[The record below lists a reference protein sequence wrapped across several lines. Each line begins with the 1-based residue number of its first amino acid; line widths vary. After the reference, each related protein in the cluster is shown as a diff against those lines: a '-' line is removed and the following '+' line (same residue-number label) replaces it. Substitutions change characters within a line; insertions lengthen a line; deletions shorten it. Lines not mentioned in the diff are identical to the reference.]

1 MGKTYKNLTKMQ
13 VETAEQVLRDA
24 LQNRTAEITKTK
36 ETAARKKHDTAMKSL
51 LTETKQFMAKVAK
64 IKKTIEK
71 DDKFFLILGS
81 DTYSNPFRDLEKKLN
96 ADELLHVKRKDG
108 RSYGESVFTPDTTK
122 EEAII
127 KNFILELKLGTAVM
141 EDLKTIL
148 DVIKSIK

>member
-36 ETAARKKHDTAMKSL
+36 ETAARKKHDTAIKSL
-51 LTETKQFMAKVAK
+51 ITETKQFMAKVAK

-81 DTYSNPFRDLEKKLN
+81 DTYSNPLRDLEKKLN
-96 ADELLHVKRKDG
+96 ADELLHVQRKDG